1 MVYLLKMAMFNSYV
15 TLPEGI
21 PGIQYDQGMVQVFDG
36 FAALDSSPN
45 DESERARN
53 AKKFDYLW
61 GLCED
66 DHTFEYLWI
75 R

>member
-1 MVYLLKMAMFNSYV
+1 
-15 TLPEGI
+15 
-21 PGIQYDQGMVQVFDG
+21 MVQVFDG
-36 FAALDSSPN
+36 FAALDSSSN

-61 GLCED
+61 GRCED
-66 DHTFEYLWI
+66 DHTFAYLWI